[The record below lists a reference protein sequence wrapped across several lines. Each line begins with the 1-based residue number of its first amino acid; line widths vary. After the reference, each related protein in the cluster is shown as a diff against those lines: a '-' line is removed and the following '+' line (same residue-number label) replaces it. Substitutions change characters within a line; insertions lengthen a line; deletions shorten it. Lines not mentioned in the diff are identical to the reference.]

1 MSDHQEA
8 RTEDLMRR
16 LSNFAHGINL
26 AMAALPIPMTLP
38 STGEVSLIGDY
49 LPAAIR
55 AYEIVDEQ
63 PLPELQL
70 AQATTALLHWITAA
84 ELTVGYTLSGA
95 GHRADGAVLL
105 CMGGEQHLADLIEF
119 LVDPEGTEP
128 PQD

>member
-1 MSDHQEA
+1 MSDYQEA

-16 LSNFAHGINL
+16 LSRFAHGINL
-26 AMAALPIPMTLP
+26 AMAALPIPITLP
-38 STGEVSLIGDY
+38 AKGDVSLIGDY

-63 PLPELQL
+63 PLPEIQL

-84 ELTVGYTLSGA
+84 ELVVGYTLSGA
-95 GHRADGAVLL
+95 EHRADGAVLL
-105 CMGGEQHLADLIEF
+105 CLAGEGHLADLVEF
-119 LVDPEGTEP
+119 LIDPEGSEP